1 MAEILGLTVSDFP
14 FLRMKPANMPWV
26 LWGNL
31 AWGWRDK
38 PHLRDW
44 RNWPAPMQAEWG
56 SDQDQGRTA
65 GAAHQ
70 LRQHA
75 QFRILRQALDVFRP
89 DLLLVLYRDVHETF
103 AGAERPQW
111 WLHTHEA
118 IRVQPY
124 NLWTFFR
131 DNWFEEDPSRSD
143 VLRGHPQAAATLA
156 RHMESVGLA
165 PRLVPRSPHPAG
177 LGHNLI
183 AGAVH
188 LDFDRRQ
195 LDTPILPLGI
205 DPFRFGR
212 VRDEEGLTPLD
223 LGRDDPPLTPRQAF
237 DLGVEIA
244 RAFAP
249 SPWRVA
255 LVAASDW
262 SHANDAGKALERI
275 HPDVEADRARFEQW
289 RAGDYTRWPDTLS
302 FEQFE
307 AHAQWELLI
316 PTVLAGAMSELGAGA
331 PRHADFQPTW
341 VCNDNFITTLFEPR

>member
-38 PHLRDW
+38 PHLRDP
-44 RNWPAPMQAEWG
+44 RNWPAPMRAEWG
-56 SDQDQGRTA
+56 SDQGLTA

-75 QFRILRQALDVFRP
+75 QFRRVGAALDEFRP

-103 AGAERPQW
+103 PGTERPQW
-111 WLHTHEA
+111 WLHTHESV
-118 IRVQPY
+118 RVQPY

-131 DNWFEEDPSRSD
+131 DNWFEEDPDRVD
-143 VLRGHPQAAATLA
+143 VLRGHPQAAASLA
-156 RHMESVGLA
+156 HHLEGVGIA
-165 PRLVPRSPHPAG
+165 PRLVPQSPHPAG

-188 LDFDRRQ
+188 LDFDRRRFE
-195 LDTPILPLGI
+195 TPILPLGI

-212 VRDEEGLTPLD
+212 VRDEEGLSPLD
-223 LGRDDPPLTPRQAF
+223 LSRDDPPLTPRQAF
-237 DLGVEIA
+237 DLGVEIV
-244 RAFAP
+244 RAFRP

-255 LVAASDW
+255 IVAAGDW
-262 SHANDAGKALERI
+262 SHANDAGKQHERV
-275 HPDVEADRARFEQW
+275 HPDVEADRALFEQW
-289 RAGDYTRWPDTLS
+289 RAGDYARWPDVLT
-302 FEQFE
+302 FEHFE

-316 PTVLAGAMSELGAGA
+316 PTVLAGAMSEVGAGP

-341 VCNDNFITTLFEPR
+341 VCNDNFVTTLFDPR

>member
-31 AWGWRDK
+31 AWGWRQRPD
-38 PHLRDW
+38 LRDPA
-44 RNWPAPMQAEWG
+44 NWPAPMRAEWG
-56 SDQDQGRTA
+56 TDQGFAA

-70 LRQHA
+70 LRQHE
-75 QFRILRQALDVFRP
+75 QFRTLRGALDDFRP

-111 WLHTHEA
+111 WLHTHDA
-118 IRVQPY
+118 ITVRPY

-131 DNWFEEDPSRSD
+131 DNWFEEDPDRAQTFH
-143 VLRGHPQAAATLA
+143 GHPQAAAAIA
-156 RHMESVGLA
+156 RHLETVGIA
-165 PRLVPRSPHPAG
+165 PRLVSTSPHPAG
-177 LGHNLI
+177 LGHNAI

-188 LDFDRRQ
+188 LDFERRAFG
-195 LDTPILPLGI
+195 TPILPLGI

-212 VRDEEGLTPLD
+212 ARDEEGLSPLD
-223 LGRDDPPLTPRQAF
+223 RSRIDAPLTPRQAF
-237 DLGVEIA
+237 DLGVELA
-244 RAFAP
+244 RALRP

-255 LVAASDW
+255 VVAAGDW
-262 SHANDAGKALERI
+262 SHANDAPKTQGRI
-275 HPDVEADRARFEQW
+275 HPDIDADRARFAQW
-289 RAGDYTRWPDTLS
+289 QAGEYTAWPDVLS
-302 FEQFE
+302 FDEFE

-316 PTVLAGAMSELGAGA
+316 ATVLAGAMAELGAGA

-341 VCNDNFITTLFEPR
+341 VCNDNFVTTVFEPR